1 MTHREVNMST
11 EIINAIKKDR
21 LLATKNSDE
30 KLKTTLGVL
39 LGEIDRNR
47 GVKELDD
54 TLAIKVA
61 EKMVG
66 SIRENIAKYGADPI
80 ESQREIDVI
89 IKYIPVRVFL
99 SEEQTT
105 ELIKSTM
112 DAGTMKLGDVMKSF
126 GDRVDI
132 DKKMASSIAM
142 KLGAVTR

>member
-1 MTHREVNMST
+1 MSM
-11 EIINAIKKDR
+11 EIINTIKKDR
-21 LLATKNSDE
+21 LFATKNSDE

-89 IKYIPVRVFL
+89 SKYIPVRVFL

-105 ELIKSTM
+105 ELVKSVM
-112 DAGTMKLGDVMKSF
+112 GAGTMKLGDIMKSF
-126 GDRVDI
+126 GGRTDI
-132 DKKMASSIAM
+132 DKKMACGIAM